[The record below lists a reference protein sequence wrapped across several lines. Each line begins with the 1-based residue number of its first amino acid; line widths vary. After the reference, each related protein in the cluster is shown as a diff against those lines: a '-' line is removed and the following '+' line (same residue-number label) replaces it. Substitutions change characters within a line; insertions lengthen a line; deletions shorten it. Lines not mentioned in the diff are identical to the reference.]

1 VRGKEYKSTYRWRE
15 LGNDDN
21 RKPDDTLTNGTY
33 PVNWR
38 NSGWKEGAPPAYL
51 VPQEAPQS
59 HQTAMTTQAVETKEH
74 HENQGDIGD
83 KCTNGA
89 ESDAVQV
96 EYTVAPLPV
105 PGRAELQIKLL
116 IKIQ

>member
-1 VRGKEYKSTYRWRE
+1 M
-15 LGNDDN
+15 
-21 RKPDDTLTNGTY
+21 
-33 PVNWR
+33 NWR
-38 NSGWKEGAPPAYL
+38 NSGWKEGAQPTYL

-83 KCTNGA
+83 KCANGA

-96 EYTVAPLPV
+96 EYTVAYLPV
-105 PGRAELQIKLL
+105 PGRTELQIKLL
-116 IKIQ
+116 TKIQ

>member
-1 VRGKEYKSTYRWRE
+1 VVGKK
-15 LGNDDN
+15 
-21 RKPDDTLTNGTY
+21 
-33 PVNWR
+33 V
-38 NSGWKEGAPPAYL
+38 PAYL
-51 VPQEAPQS
+51 TPHEAPQS

-83 KCTNGA
+83 KCTNDA
-89 ESDAVQV
+89 EFDAVKV
-96 EYTVAPLPV
+96 EYTVAYLPV